1 MAEKLREACVR
12 GEAERVARLLDEGIK
27 PQPDENG
34 RSPLLLA
41 AALGHTDV
49 CNALLLREAE
59 VNAADSVSDILGNEF
74 VLIYE
79 DRDRPDFLVPSGESA
94 SSTARKSRICELFVE
109 GARPRTH
116 RWMLCDVS
124 KPVHNMYVRGHVRYA
139 YVCTLVCDWN
149 NDTSLTGVLLPP
161 SMEDGRE
168 QHALILTVQR
178 AHSSRRSSYLLRSE
192 MLKITKKT

>member
-59 VNAADSVSDILGNEF
+59 VNAADSAP
-74 VLIYE
+74 
-79 DRDRPDFLVPSGESA
+79 DRELTDGCCAMFQ
-94 SSTARKSRICELFVE
+94 SRSIIC
-109 GARPRTH
+109 
-116 RWMLCDVS
+116 
-124 KPVHNMYVRGHVRYA
+124 MYVGTSDMHMCVRWCA
-139 YVCTLVCDWN
+139 
-149 NDTSLTGVLLPP
+149 TGTMIPV
-161 SMEDGRE
+161 
-168 QHALILTVQR
+168 
-178 AHSSRRSSYLLRSE
+178 
-192 MLKITKKT
+192 

>member
-59 VNAADSVSDILGNEF
+59 VNAADSKE
-74 VLIYE
+74 
-79 DRDRPDFLVPSGESA
+79 
-94 SSTARKSRICELFVE
+94 K
-109 GARPRTH
+109 
-116 RWMLCDVS
+116 
-124 KPVHNMYVRGHVRYA
+124 KK
-139 YVCTLVCDWN
+139 
-149 NDTSLTGVLLPP
+149 
-161 SMEDGRE
+161 
-168 QHALILTVQR
+168 
-178 AHSSRRSSYLLRSE
+178 SYLIRSKE
-192 MLKITKKT
+192 LSREKTMIRNDLKKQSGSPFAYRPA

>member
-79 DRDRPDFLVPSGESA
+79 DRD
-94 SSTARKSRICELFVE
+94 
-109 GARPRTH
+109 
-116 RWMLCDVS
+116 
-124 KPVHNMYVRGHVRYA
+124 
-139 YVCTLVCDWN
+139 
-149 NDTSLTGVLLPP
+149 
-161 SMEDGRE
+161 
-168 QHALILTVQR
+168 
-178 AHSSRRSSYLLRSE
+178 
-192 MLKITKKT
+192 